1 MAMLNFIPMNRS
13 ASIYRQT
20 GEVDAWGQP
29 MLTKTYTGKCQINY
43 NTDLTTISG
52 LDGVT
57 TAMSATILF
66 RGKVL
71 IADGDYVE
79 FTTGMGV
86 KGRYQVGDVF
96 FAEDWAGKIVATRVV
111 VGNGK
116 RS

>member
-1 MAMLNFIPMNRS
+1 MAMLDFIPINRT

-20 GEVDAWGQP
+20 GEVDDWGQP
-29 MLTKTYTGKCQINY
+29 VLTMTYTGKCQINY

-71 IADGDYVE
+71 IADGDFVE
-79 FTTGMGV
+79 FTTAMGV
-86 KGRYQVGDVF
+86 TDRYQVGDVF
-96 FAEDWAGKIVATRVV
+96 FLEDWAGKIIGTRVV